1 MIYLDNAATSYPKP
15 QNVLAAVNA
24 AGKNFSFNSGRG
36 GYAESVKTAEKIF
49 DVRKSLSDL
58 FHAQPQNIAFTN
70 NCTAALNTAIKG
82 LIKPGDHVLISSLEH
97 NAVLRPVF
105 KLQKQ
110 GLIHY
115 DVIPYS
121 PDADTFLAQIRKMEK
136 PNTRMVVMLYAS
148 NVFGVVNPV
157 QQVGAYCKE
166 KGWYFVLDVAQSA
179 GILPVDMEQ
188 NNVTALC
195 APGHKGLYGMM
206 GTGFVALQDGILPN
220 SLFEGGTGSNSY
232 DPEQPDFLPDRLEAG
247 TLNNPGIL
255 SLGAGV
261 QFINKKGMQ
270 WIHKQEMRLIAY
282 LYEELKQMKDVTLY
296 VPLEEMHV
304 PVLSFNLKDYSSEE
318 VASRLA
324 QRHIAVRAGY
334 HCAPSAHTFFGT
346 GDRGTVRISPS
357 VFTSF
362 KECEFFLNSVKIID

>member
-49 DVRKSLSDL
+49 DVRQSLSDL

-121 PDADTFLAQIRKMEK
+121 PDVDTFLAQIRKMEK